1 MTLQE
6 RLDTY
11 KNQHNDW
18 SGKLNEAMANVH
30 RLGGAIA
37 AVEDQI
43 KEEVEAA
50 AALVTEAATG
60 KLPNLD

>member
-37 AVEDQI
+37 AV
-43 KEEVEAA
+43 
-50 AALVTEAATG
+50 
-60 KLPNLD
+60 